1 MLNRRSFLTLT
12 AVTVAGGS
20 IAMPSIGRAAA
31 RELRLGHTAAAGSNF
46 DAGAKAF
53 QAFLAEKS
61 GGRLSVQIFPSAI
74 IGNDIQMA
82 KAVSDGALDLHI
94 SSIAGVAD
102 GNPDLMLAE
111 FPYLFASPAAARN
124 ALDTGLGKHY
134 AEILDKRSTTVLAF
148 GENGFRHVTANRP
161 VRRPQDLQGLK
172 IRVQQNQL
180 HIEAFNGLGAVA
192 EPLAF
197 SELQTAMQSGR
208 FEAQENPIGILT
220 STPFIPK
227 VQSHLSLTGH
237 VYSPNPI
244 CASGDMMAELPEP
257 DRAILRGA
265 GIAAAKA
272 MRDFN
277 DRAVVSGLEMLK
289 AAGMTVVTDVD
300 IPAFQA
306 AMAGLSDRL
315 AKVAG
320 PDALQRVRQLVA

>member
-1 MLNRRSFLTLT
+1 MLNRRSFLTL
-12 AVTVAGGS
+12 AAAVAGGS

-53 QAFLAEKS
+53 QAFLAETS
-61 GGRLSVQIFPSAI
+61 GGRLSARIFPSALL
-74 IGNDIQMA
+74 GNDIQMA
-82 KAVSDGALDLHI
+82 KAVADGALDLHI
-94 SSIAGVAD
+94 SSIAGVSD

-111 FPYLFASPAAARN
+111 FPYLFASPAAARK
-124 ALDTGLGKHY
+124 AMDTSLGNHY
-134 AEILDKRSTTVLAF
+134 AEILDKRSITVLAF
-148 GENGFRHVTANRP
+148 GENGFRHVTANKP

-172 IRVQQNQL
+172 IRVQQNKV

-197 SELQTAMQSGR
+197 SELETAMQNGR

-244 CASGDMMAELPEP
+244 TASGDLMSELPEA
-257 DRAILRGA
+257 DRAIIRGA
-265 GIAAAKA
+265 GVAAAKA

-277 DRAVVSGLEMLK
+277 DRAVVAGLEALK

-300 IPAFQA
+300 LPAFQA
-306 AMAGLSDRL
+306 AITGLNDRL
-315 AKVAG
+315 ASVVGA
-320 PDALQRVRQLVA
+320 DALKRVRSLVA